1 MRIFANDVATYWFA
15 NGCFH
20 SLHHNGEWNG
30 RAADLEQILT
40 NSSDVGRM
48 AHRLFG
54 FSSAC
59 GTYLARLEDQEH
71 GRVTSV
77 KSRGYTHW
85 TIRPLPKTDS
95 ENDEGV
101 TQVSDEFKGK
111 LLIGRDDGSVEG
123 GDTGG
128 DNYY

>member
-1 MRIFANDVATYWFA
+1 
-15 NGCFH
+15 
-20 SLHHNGEWNG
+20 
-30 RAADLEQILT
+30 
-40 NSSDVGRM
+40 M
-48 AHRLFG
+48 AQRLFG
-54 FSSAC
+54 FGSAC
-59 GTYLARLEDQEH
+59 GTYLARLEGEQH
-71 GRVTSV
+71 RRITSV

-95 ENDEGV
+95 EYGEGV